1 MSDIIRKDKMIH
13 ILFQNLVNE
22 VDLTH
27 MERCWFLCGCT
38 VLNDNNVPIP
48 FSSIM
53 YLADQMIM
61 RSTSL
66 DVES

>member
-1 MSDIIRKDKMIH
+1 MSDIIRKDEMIH
-13 ILFQNLVNE
+13 VLFQNLVNE

-27 MERCWFLCGCT
+27 MERCQFLRGCT
-38 VLNDNNVPIP
+38 VLNDDNVPIP